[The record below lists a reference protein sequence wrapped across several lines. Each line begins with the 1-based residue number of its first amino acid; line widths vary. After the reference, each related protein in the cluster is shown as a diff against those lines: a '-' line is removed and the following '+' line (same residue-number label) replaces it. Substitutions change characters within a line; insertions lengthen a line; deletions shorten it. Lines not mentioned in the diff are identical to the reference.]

1 MEPDYSTDNSDE
13 DDDEE
18 EEDEK
23 VGVGHHDDGNIYEQ
37 VLGRIHLVK
46 SMSDSLTE
54 RVVRKEL
61 LRFPD

>member
-23 VGVGHHDDGNIYEQ
+23 AGVGAIGHHEDGNIYEQ
-37 VLGRIHLVK
+37 VRKNPFGKIYVRF
-46 SMSDSLTE
+46 SD
-54 RVVRKEL
+54 
-61 LRFPD
+61 

>member
-23 VGVGHHDDGNIYEQ
+23 VGVEHHDDGNIYEQ
-37 VLGRIHLVK
+37 VLRKNPFGKIFVRF
-46 SMSDSLTE
+46 SD
-54 RVVRKEL
+54 
-61 LRFPD
+61 